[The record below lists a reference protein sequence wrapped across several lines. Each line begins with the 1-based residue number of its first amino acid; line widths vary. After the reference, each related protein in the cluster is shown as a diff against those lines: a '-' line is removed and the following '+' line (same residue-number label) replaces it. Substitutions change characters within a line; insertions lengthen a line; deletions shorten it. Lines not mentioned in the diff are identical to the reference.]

1 AGRAPRAEPR
11 QLMAAGLERVV
22 PGRPPP
28 VEAILDDPD
37 LVAGGDQGPL
47 HHPRPAGLERQSAP
61 RARDDAPGQRVGI
74 DEDLLHP
81 LSSAARGPTSAAS
94 PDRSFQ
100 PRWRPRSSPRSR
112 PRTAATS
119 RAWRWPTA
127 RRNT

>member
-47 HHPRPAGLERQSAP
+47 HHPWPAGLERQSAP

-81 LSSAARGPTSAAS
+81 LPSASRGQTSTGNPS
-94 PDRSFQ
+94 HRFP
-100 PRWRPRSSPRSR
+100 PRWSTRSSPRT
-112 PRTAATS
+112 RTS
-119 RAWRWPTA
+119 TA
-127 RRNT
+127 